1 MDVRSYLA
9 ASYLSQGEGESAIDQ
24 YKIVV
29 NTLPEDPQGYLQL
42 ATAYN
47 HLGRYEQAVETYD
60 KVLNLTPNV
69 PDIHVELGKTY
80 YLLRDYDQASNSFR
94 IALDLNP
101 DCASAQYNFSVLLAD
116 QNDLERSVQY
126 LELAFYN
133 DSSFYSLAEVE
144 PVFESIR
151 NHSEFAHFLV
161 SNKS

>member
-1 MDVRSYLA
+1 M
-9 ASYLSQGEGESAIDQ
+9 
-24 YKIVV
+24 
-29 NTLPEDPQGYLQL
+29 
-42 ATAYN
+42 
-47 HLGRYEQAVETYD
+47 GRYEQAVETYD

-80 YLLRDYDQASNSFR
+80 YLLRDYDQASNSFQ

-116 QNDLERSVQY
+116 KNDLERSVQY
-126 LELAFYN
+126 LELSLYN
-133 DSSFYSLAEVE
+133 DSSFYSLDEVE

-151 NHSEFAHFLV
+151 NHSEFSHFLV